1 MAECNDLFLK
11 FNSEIELKSNKKASL
26 RTSRDAIRKD
36 ITTYFEKR
44 LEVSKPKFWGQG
56 SYMMNTII
64 KPIDGE
70 YDIDDGV
77 YLEHLAG
84 KDEEECP
91 STGTVHNWIFNAV
104 KDRTSTSSINKNTC
118 VRVIYKGN
126 YHIDLPIYIKGT
138 DSEHPKLAHKS
149 KGWVDSDPKEL
160 TNWFKEQVS
169 NKNAQLKRLVRY
181 FKAWKDFKKNGDKFP
196 SGMIFTILAADHY
209 VEGYEDADDSAFIA
223 VAQEIYDALNA
234 NFSLNRPV
242 FPEEELFED
251 WSETAQTNFLTK
263 LSTLITNGQKA
274 LETDDKA
281 EASKIW
287 IKLFG
292 DRFPEFTPPKEQNNV
307 EKGYA
312 LKASEPPVLGNYGR
326 SS

>member
-11 FNSEIELKSNKKASL
+11 FNGEIELKNSKKTSL
-26 RTSRDAIRKD
+26 RTSRNSIRND
-36 ITTYFEKR
+36 IINHFEKK
-44 LEVSKPKFWGQG
+44 LKVSKPKFWGQG

-77 YLEHLAG
+77 YLEHLAEI
-84 KDEEECP
+84 DEEEWP
-91 STGTVHNWIFNAV
+91 TAETVHNWIIKAV
-104 KDRTSTSSINKNTC
+104 QDRTHTPPKNKNTC

-126 YHIDLPIYIKGT
+126 YHIDLPIYIKSK
-138 DSEHPKLAHKS
+138 DSEHPKLAHKT

-160 TNWFKEQVS
+160 TNWFKGQVS
-169 NKNAQLKRLVRY
+169 SKDTQLKRLVRY
-181 FKAWKDFKKNGDKFP
+181 FKSWKDFKKNGDKFP
-196 SGMIFTILAADHY
+196 SGMIFTILAANHY

-251 WSETAQTNFLTK
+251 WSDTAKTNFLSK
-263 LSTLITNGQKA
+263 LSTLINNGQKA
-274 LETDDKA
+274 LETEDKA

-287 IKLFG
+287 IKQFG

-312 LKASEPPVLGNYGR
+312 LKASAPPILGNYGR